1 VYGQFMNTCEKKVAF
16 NFGEQGVYKNMHTRR
31 CDNTKKS
38 ANSDLTKPDVLTQVD
53 RAAFPSGRQAL
64 RRMRRFK
71 KTACFMMLH
80 INMTKEKHHVDQI
93 CEFDQNSIS
102 CFTESSAS
110 NPISTYSTL

>member
-1 VYGQFMNTCEKKVAF
+1 MTFSPRGERVYGQFMNTCEKKVAF

-53 RAAFPSGRQAL
+53 RAAFPSSRQAL

-71 KTACFMMLH
+71 KPACFMMLH
-80 INMTKEKHHVDQI
+80 INKTYEKHLVYQI
-93 CEFDQNSIS
+93 SGFDQN
-102 CFTESSAS
+102 
-110 NPISTYSTL
+110 